1 MDFDLSDEQ
10 KMLSEMVSRFVADT
24 YDFQAREKIQK
35 TQEGWSREVYAG
47 LTEFLVDFENH
58 MRLENEVLFPQF
70 EPGGRAQG

>member
-1 MDFDLSDEQ
+1 MWPP
-10 KMLSEMVSRFVADT
+10 T
-24 YDFQAREKIQK
+24 GIARAI
-35 TQEGWSREVYAG
+35 WSGLTGGPTLPAGACRSWSALYAG